1 MATEPSTAP
10 HAPSIGVG
18 SEARAQV
25 VGTGLIGGSVAAALR
40 KSGWHVT
47 GRDAIDAHAQ
57 RALQLGCLDA
67 IGTDADASFWV
78 VAVPAACLAEE
89 VALALA
95 DTESSGAVVT
105 DTGSVKTPVARDIS
119 DPRFVPGHPMAGS
132 EQDGVEGANPDMF
145 VGAVWTLTPTGSTD
159 DEALRACQAVLAGF
173 GSDVV
178 TMTPERHDALVAVV
192 SHVPHL
198 AAASLMCL
206 ADDRA
211 LDDAPL
217 LRLAAGGFRDMTRIA
232 AGHPGIWLDICG
244 ENRDAIV
251 TVLDELSERLDQV
264 REVVAHGDRDGLRA
278 VLTQARRAR
287 TNLPSR
293 YVRPQE
299 FLEVRV
305 PIPDRKG
312 QIAAI
317 TMLAADCDVNVADIE
332 VAHSPEG
339 SDGVLVLVVARTEAQ
354 RFVAA
359 LAGQGYHPTT
369 RDLA

>member
-1 MATEPSTAP
+1 MATEPQTASV
-10 HAPSIGVG
+10 APSFG
-18 SEARAQV
+18 SGELPRAQV

-40 KSGWHVT
+40 KTGWHVT
-47 GRDAIDAHAQ
+47 GRDNVDTHAQ
-57 RALQLGCLDA
+57 RALELGCLDA
-67 IGTDADASFWV
+67 IGTDPDATFCV
-78 VAVPAACLAEE
+78 VAVPAAFLADE
-89 VALALA
+89 VSLALA

-105 DTGSVKTPVARDIS
+105 DTGSVKTPVAREIS
-119 DPRFVPGHPMAGS
+119 DPRYVPGHPMAGS
-132 EQDGVEGANPDMF
+132 EQEGVEGANPDMF
-145 VGAVWTLTPTGSTD
+145 AGAVWALTPTGTTD
-159 DEALRACQAVLAGF
+159 DDALRTCRAVLAGF

-251 TVLDELSERLDQV
+251 TVLDELSERLEGV
-264 REVVAHGDRDGLRA
+264 RDVVAHGDRDALRA

-299 FLEVRV
+299 LLEVRV

-339 SDGVLVLVVARTEAQ
+339 AEGVLVLVVARTEAQ
-354 RFVAA
+354 RFLAA

>member
-1 MATEPSTAP
+1 MASD
-10 HAPSIGVG
+10 APS
-18 SEARAQV
+18 STHDAASTRRAQV

-47 GRDAIDAHAQ
+47 GRDEVAAHAQ

-67 IGTDADASFWV
+67 VGTDLAASFWV
-78 VAVPAACLAEE
+78 VAVPAAWLETE
-89 VALALA
+89 VRRALCDSAA
-95 DTESSGAVVT
+95 AGAVVT
-105 DTGSVKTPVARDIS
+105 DTGSVKTRVTLAVD
-119 DPRFVPGHPMAGS
+119 DPRFVGGHPMAGS
-132 EQDGVEGANPDMF
+132 EQEGVEGANPDMF
-145 VGAVWTLTPTGSTD
+145 AGAVWALTPTEATD
-159 DEALRACQAVLAGF
+159 DYALRSCQTILGAF
-173 GSDVV
+173 GSDVL
-178 TMTPERHDALVAVV
+178 TMTPQRHDSLVAVV

-198 AAASLMCL
+198 TAASMMCL

-251 TVLDELSERLDQV
+251 SVLDELAGRLARIRD
-264 REVVAHGDRDGLRA
+264 VVATADRDGLRE
-278 VLTQARRAR
+278 VLSQARRAR

-299 FLEVRV
+299 LLEVRV

-332 VAHSPEG
+332 VAHSTEG
-339 SDGVLVLVVARTEAQ
+339 SEGVLVLVVARIEAQ
-354 RFVAA
+354 RFLAA

>member
-1 MATEPSTAP
+1 M
-10 HAPSIGVG
+10 V
-18 SEARAQV
+18 
-25 VGTGLIGGSVAAALR
+25 
-40 KSGWHVT
+40 
-47 GRDAIDAHAQ
+47 AHAQ
-57 RALQLGCLDA
+57 RALELGCLDA
-67 IGTDADASFWV
+67 VGTDPEATFWV
-78 VAVPAACLAEE
+78 VAVPTARLAAE
-89 VALALA
+89 VRRALA
-95 DTESSGAVVT
+95 DSAATGAVVT
-105 DTGSVKTPVARDIS
+105 DTGSVKTAVS
-119 DPRFVPGHPMAGS
+119 ESVGDPRFVPGHPMAGS
-132 EQDGVEGANPDMF
+132 EQEGVDGANPDMF
-145 VGAVWTLTPTGSTD
+145 AGAVWALTPTDATD
-159 DEALRACQAVLAGF
+159 DHALRSCQRVLAAF

-178 TMTPERHDALVAVV
+178 TMTPQRHDALVAVV

-198 AAASLMCL
+198 TAASLMCL

-244 ENRDAIV
+244 ENSEAIV
-251 TVLDELSERLDQV
+251 AVLDELAERLAQV
-264 REVVAHGDRDGLRA
+264 RDVVATADRDGLRD

-299 FLEVRV
+299 LLEVRV

-339 SDGVLVLVVARTEAQ
+339 SEGVLVLVVARTEAQ
-354 RFVAA
+354 RFLAA